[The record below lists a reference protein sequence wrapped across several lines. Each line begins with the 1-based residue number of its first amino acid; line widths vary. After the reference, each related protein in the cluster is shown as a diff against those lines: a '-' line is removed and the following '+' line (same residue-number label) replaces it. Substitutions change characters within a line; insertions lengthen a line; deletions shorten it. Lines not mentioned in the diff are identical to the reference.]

1 METKVPGSMDVPDFT
16 SVPVPFMSTTQ
27 ARADLW
33 RRRLS
38 CQNIVTRQAVRTRQ
52 VNPMLQA
59 SVQAFH
65 VELTGHPA
73 VCLVLSFSLSAS
85 TICMLSPLR
94 NLKSSDSV
102 GCSTFFPEGLFR
114 TSPSHVQP
122 RARNSVMAWSDRFID
137 LLVGKG
143 GETAMHALPQ
153 LPIDLL
159 SR

>member
-85 TICMLSPLR
+85 TICMLSPPPQSEKFRLGR
-94 NLKSSDSV
+94 MFDLFSRRTRQNLALPRP
-102 GCSTFFPEGLFR
+102 T
-114 TSPSHVQP
+114 P
-122 RARNSVMAWSDRFID
+122 RAQFSYG
-137 LLVGKG
+137 LVRQIHRSSC
-143 GETAMHALPQ
+143 GEGW
-153 LPIDLL
+153 
-159 SR
+159 